1 MRTNNVSSNM
11 PGPAGV
17 PLFVDAGTDA
27 VPDRPAL
34 IGGKCGC
41 GHIFFP
47 MQTYGCEKCGR
58 YGEDLK
64 KVSLSG
70 RGRLLAFA
78 RVHLH
83 ARPYPKVP
91 FTVVVVALDDGPVI
105 KALLDPAVDDDLRS
119 GAVMVTR
126 LVRQRREGGAQNVLR
141 FARADR
147 RES

>member
-1 MRTNNVSSNM
+1 MRTNNESSNM
-11 PGPAGV
+11 PGPARF

-34 IGGKCGC
+34 IGGRCVC
-41 GHIFFP
+41 GHVFFP

-64 KVSLSG
+64 KISLSG
-70 RGRLLAFA
+70 RGRVLAFA
-78 RVHLH
+78 RVHIH

-105 KALLDPAVDDDLRS
+105 KALLDPAVDDELRS
-119 GAVMVTR
+119 GAVMVAK
-126 LVRQRREGGAQNVLR
+126 LVQQRREGGVQNVLR

-147 RES
+147 GGA

>member
-11 PGPAGV
+11 PGPTGF

-34 IGGKCGC
+34 IGGRCVC
-41 GHIFFP
+41 GHVFFP

-64 KVSLSG
+64 RISLSG